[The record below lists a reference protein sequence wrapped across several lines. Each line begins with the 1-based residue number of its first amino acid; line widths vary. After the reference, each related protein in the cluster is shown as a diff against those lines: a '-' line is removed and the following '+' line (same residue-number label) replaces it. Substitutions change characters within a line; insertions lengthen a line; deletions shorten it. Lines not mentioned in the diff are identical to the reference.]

1 MIEIGE
7 REKDEGLLQ
16 EVVRA
21 LQGASAVWQANEREN
36 QKFTWSNL
44 GNALQTLGEFTLDVD
59 ILKRVIDAQENT
71 LDLKGGKRDVLD
83 RVLTENNL
91 GLAQRRLGAVSGDLE
106 MLETARASYK
116 ACEDVD
122 LQGHASFNWAR
133 LQWNIADLALARF
146 QLEPDVALLI
156 VARACLQGGRG
167 FEDASDYQTQRC
179 DKLLVQIE
187 AAEAA

>member
-1 MIEIGE
+1 M
-7 REKDEGLLQ
+7 Q
-16 EVVRA
+16 A
-21 LQGASAVWQANEREN
+21 LQGASAVWQASEREN

-44 GNALQTLGEFTLDVD
+44 GNAPQTLSELTLDVD
-59 ILKRVIDAQENT
+59 ILKRVIGAQENT

-91 GLAQRRLGAVSGDLE
+91 GIAQRWLGAVSGDLE

-116 ACEDVD
+116 ACEDID

-156 VARACLQGGRG
+156 IARACLQGARG